1 MTHTGDRVRPASP
14 FNLLRVYMFVVVVS
28 SILAVSGVLL
38 TTARVDRQSQ
48 LATEQAAAAAAA
60 AQINVELRDPM
71 VALFVTALAFVHGE
85 ELASIPAAAK
95 AYILDT
101 IVSRPRTSSVPLTTV
116 PLPPMT
122 VTITDAD
129 AYTLQSGMERASS
142 SIDALLAPMDMG
154 VDLAPVLA
162 ERDRL
167 ESALATYIETK
178 SAESFRDTFASG
190 HMLGS
195 RLSEASQSYNAAL
208 ARTQDSLASSTA
220 MARYTT
226 VTALVTLTMTMVVAT
241 YYVGRLIQKAF
252 RTIEAEGEELRE
264 MTATLQYRNDQL
276 NALYNV
282 FAEIT
287 DTLSMR
293 YVIRATLRETLRV
306 MHASFVTLRLLKG
319 GQLVAA
325 GTLADDGAEPLLD
338 PVPLGEGPTGRVAR
352 RGRSMRIDYGAQ
364 EQLGLSSDPDKRV
377 ESGVIVPL
385 IVGARIVGTLS
396 CWSVEPKAFHE
407 QDERVLEM
415 MASQVATAVI
425 AADQQEV
432 LERRALSDPL
442 TNLPNRRQ
450 LADDMAEFGKWQH
463 EGRGAVVAMM
473 DIDHFKQ
480 LNDDFGHKVGD
491 VTLQKVAAVMRQA
504 IRDSDRIYR
513 YGGEEFLIIFSGAGE
528 DDALTLAERVLR
540 AVSETPLTGDH
551 LEPVGPVTL
560 SAGLAIMPD
569 HGSDIS
575 ELIGLAD
582 RAMYRAKESGRNR
595 IAIWDETSPLVV
607 TSAA

>member
-1 MTHTGDRVRPASP
+1 MLRIY
-14 FNLLRVYMFVVVVS
+14 LLVVVVTAVV
-28 SILAVSGVLL
+28 AVSSVLI
-38 TTARVDRQSQ
+38 TTSRVDTQSK
-48 LATEQAAAAAAA
+48 LATEQAGAAVAAS
-60 AQINVELRDPM
+60 QISVDLRDP
-71 VALFVTALAFVHGE
+71 VTVLFVTAYAFLQSDQLDALPADLKASLLDSALRQSESINNPLAT
-85 ELASIPAAAK
+85 L
-95 AYILDT
+95 
-101 IVSRPRTSSVPLTTV
+101 
-116 PLPPMT
+116 PLPAMT
-122 VTITDAD
+122 VDITDQNAFE
-129 AYTLQSGMERASS
+129 LQSGVQAASNR
-142 SIDALLAPMDMG
+142 IDGLLASAANG
-154 VDLAPVLA
+154 VDLTRVSE

-167 ESALATYIETK
+167 TAALATYVDTK
-178 SAESFRDTFASG
+178 SATSFRDTFAS
-190 HMLGS
+190 MITLGA
-195 RLSEASQSYNAAL
+195 RLSEASDAYNAAL
-208 ARTQDSLASSTA
+208 TDTQASLTSATKL
-220 MARYTT
+220 ARYTT
-226 VTALVTLTMTMVVAT
+226 VGALIFLSVTMMVAT
-241 YYVGRLIQKAF
+241 FFVGRLIHRAF
-252 RTIEAEGEELRE
+252 RIVETEREELRD
-264 MTATLQYRNDQL
+264 TTTTLQYRNDQL

-306 MHASFVTLRLLKG
+306 MRASFVTLRLLKG
-319 GQLVAA
+319 SQLIAA
-325 GTLADDGAEPLLD
+325 GTLSDEGVEPLLD

-364 EQLGLSSDPDKRV
+364 EQLGTSTDPEKQM

-396 CWSVEPKAFHE
+396 CWSFQPYAFKE

-425 AADQQEV
+425 AADQQET

-450 LADDMAEFGKWQH
+450 LTEDLAEFAKWRG
-463 EGRGAVVAMM
+463 EGRSAVVAMV

-480 LNDDFGHKVGD
+480 VNDDFGHKVGD

-513 YGGEEFLIIFSGAGE
+513 YGGEEFVIIFAGAGE
-528 DDALTLAERVLR
+528 NDAEMLAGRVLR
-540 AVSETPLTGDH
+540 AVAETPLTGDQ
-551 LEPVGPVTL
+551 LEPVGPVTV

-569 HGSDIS
+569 HGMDVAD
-575 ELIGLAD
+575 LIVLAD

-595 IAIWDETSPLVV
+595 IEVWSENAPRTLEP
-607 TSAA
+607 AA